1 MKGESQHSGKPRPS
15 RKLGAAAATLEP
27 LLQTPVLRRTRKHGH
42 RLGWLPPGD
51 ASDSW
56 DAWPPRRSCCSRG
69 RGGLAPSDLQ
79 RERTRGPQ
87 SRVGGNETRAL
98 WIIWRDQASAPR
110 CPVARRS
117 LSRGQGQRRRSRGP
131 QGSAVNCHLRT
142 VTPGLCVPEIRPGH

>member
-1 MKGESQHSGKPRPS
+1 MKGEGQHSGKPRPS
-15 RKLGAAAATLEP
+15 RKLGAAVATLEL

-56 DAWPPRRSCCSRG
+56 EAWPPRRSCCSRG

-87 SRVGGNETRAL
+87 SQVGGNETRAL

-110 CPVARRS
+110 CPVPA
-117 LSRGQGQRRRSRGP
+117 GH
-131 QGSAVNCHLRT
+131 SAVGKGRGT
-142 VTPGLCVPEIRPGH
+142 EARPPGLCRYTVGNCYRINICVSPN